1 MNSAFSRRYRGG
13 SNTSLPGSY
22 RACPVRVCE
31 ISGSLLS
38 VGWLPSPWPDA
49 SNSVDRDV
57 GDVAGLG
64 SPWRWELDP
73 RPKVGVGEPLKKGG
87 SATCRD
93 TSCPVDDEV
102 LNEPAFVMA
111 RRFEGQGNP
120 RVVAD
125 VADLASLGQMPSYDL
140 VTVEADPNY

>member
-1 MNSAFSRRYRGG
+1 
-13 SNTSLPGSY
+13 
-22 RACPVRVCE
+22 
-31 ISGSLLS
+31 
-38 VGWLPSPWPDA
+38 
-49 SNSVDRDV
+49 
-57 GDVAGLG
+57 
-64 SPWRWELDP
+64 
-73 RPKVGVGEPLKKGG
+73 VGEPLKKGG